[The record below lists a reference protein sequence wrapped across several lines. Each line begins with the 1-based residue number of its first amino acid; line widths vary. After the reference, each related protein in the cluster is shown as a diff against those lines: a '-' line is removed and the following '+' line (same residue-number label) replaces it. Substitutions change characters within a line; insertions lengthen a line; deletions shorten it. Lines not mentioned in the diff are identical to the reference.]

1 MADRRPH
8 PSESP
13 ADTMP
18 DDAPAL
24 APPEEAMVASAR
36 LASQIRHAMTLGEGE
51 PLPSLDDFLLG
62 HALLGSTSDLEWLIS
77 ACCPG
82 EEHVAL
88 TLARLREHILTLDRE
103 RSTATAKFMEVSRA
117 LKQAQRAPA
126 VGLAQAAQLF
136 YQAVYPEVREHLDIA
151 VEQLGQPLE
160 RVILGVMGHYR
171 DNLHGVDMS
180 LVPDQL
186 PTGVQTAPSAGTA
199 ATVMQRTCPV
209 CTGVFAPKRE
219 KPNQLYCGEGCGAFA
234 YATQTWARNAARTP
248 DMSTLPTPDPYACG
262 IAPGQVEVAR
272 QWQAVHLPRLLDD
285 MQRSQERQTGV
296 RRVG

>member
-1 MADRRPH
+1 MADRRSQPTDA
-8 PSESP
+8 SP
-13 ADTMP
+13 ED
-18 DDAPAL
+18 AL
-24 APPEEAMVASAR
+24 ALLPPEEAMVASGR
-36 LASQIRHAMTLGEGE
+36 LASQIRHAMSLGESE

-62 HALLGSTSDLEWLIS
+62 HALLGSTADLEWLIS

-88 TLARLREHILTLDRE
+88 TLARLRDHILLLEQE

-117 LKQAQRAPA
+117 LKQAKTTPA
-126 VGLAQAAQLF
+126 TTLAQAAQLF
-136 YQAVYPEVREHLDIA
+136 YAAVYPEVREHLDIA

-186 PTGVQTAPSAGTA
+186 PSQTLLSPALGSPN
-199 ATVMQRTCPV
+199 VMPARTCPV
-209 CTGVFAPKRE
+209 CTTSFAPKRE
-219 KPNQLYCGEGCGAFA
+219 KPNQLYCGEGCGGFA

-262 IAPGQVEVAR
+262 IAPGQVDVAR
-272 QWQAVHLPRLLDD
+272 QWQTGQLPRLLDE

-296 RRVG
+296 RRGA